1 MELEQK
7 RITIKTVRHKTTGL
21 LVAMSD
27 EMKGLYVHA
36 RSEDELLERI
46 PVAIRAI
53 LEADGCRV
61 ISVSEVEIPIE
72 AQVGFIPGERK
83 FDARFEG
90 CSAT

>member
-1 MELEQK
+1 MELEEK

-36 RSEDELLERI
+36 RSEKELLERI

-53 LEADGCRV
+53 LEANGCRV
-61 ISVSEVEIPIE
+61 ISVYEVEIPSE
-72 AQVGFIPGERK
+72 SLGGFIPSERK

-90 CSAT
+90 CAAA